1 MEQRTT
7 KPKSRKPVV
16 FRDGLGRRV
25 RTLDS
30 AGSEL
35 EVLCLR
41 PELSTATHEAALRER
56 VTRLANVRGGSFARV
71 RAVQRLNDSAS
82 TLALVSTSTPGMRLS
97 EMLST
102 SERLSVALDG
112 SAGWAIVMQLVSA
125 VALLH
130 EHAPDVAHGAIAPE
144 RIVVTPD
151 ARVVLVEHV
160 LGSMLEPEEWSP
172 ERLWKEQRIAVPA
185 GATAFDLRTDVTQVG
200 VVALSLVLGRSLR
213 DDEYPSQMSSL
224 VGSAAVT
231 SVTGDREPMSEAMRS
246 WLDRA
251 LQLDDRRSF
260 ASGIEASA
268 ELYRLLEETESV
280 VVPLSLEAFLSRLQT
295 AIERDRQSAPA
306 ASSAPS
312 PAVEPAAAVE
322 PAPPVES
329 APVPEPKAT
338 PFRNNPT
345 PIISFAI
352 PSAAQIEAAKA
363 VAAVETTESHAPETT
378 APSVANPAFQSL
390 MSATAPARES
400 SSAADVSFQSVE
412 PAKAGGSFWK
422 DRPWSRQAAAA
433 AVLTVL
439 VGAGW
444 AFTRTTSEVRA
455 EPSQPLPSKSLA
467 VADVPAPPPA
477 YDPPVP
483 ASQPLPE
490 VAIKT
495 AAAVTTTTA
504 PAAAVAPAA
513 APAPAP
519 VQTGW
524 VTINAA
530 YDLNVFE
537 NGNLIGTTKGGRIR
551 LPVGSHQLQLVSDAI
566 GYRGT
571 QSVQVKNNATQP
583 VSVDLPNGV
592 LSLNATPWAEVVVD
606 GKSVGETPIGNL
618 SVALGSHDVVFRHPE
633 LGEKRMTATVT
644 LSGPTRLS
652 ADLRK

>member
-1 MEQRTT
+1 MDQRTT

-16 FRDGLGRRV
+16 FRDGLGRRC

-41 PELSTATHEAALRER
+41 PELSTATHETALRER
-56 VTRLANVRGGSFARV
+56 MNRLANVRGGSFARV

-82 TLALVSTSTPGMRLS
+82 TLALVSASTPGIRLS
-97 EMLST
+97 EILST
-102 SERLSVALDG
+102 SERLGVALDG

-144 RIVVTPD
+144 RVVVTPD
-151 ARVVLVEHV
+151 ARVVVVEHV
-160 LGSMLEPEEWSP
+160 LGSMLESDEWSP
-172 ERLWKEQRIAVPA
+172 ERLWKEHRIAVPA
-185 GATAFDLRTDVTQVG
+185 GATGFDLRSDVTQVG

-213 DDEYPSQMSSL
+213 DDEYPSQLSRL
-224 VGSAAVT
+224 VESAALT
-231 SVTGDREPMSEAMRS
+231 TVTGGREPMSVAMRS

-251 LQLDDRRSF
+251 LQVDDRRSF
-260 ASGIEASA
+260 SSGIEASA

-295 AIERDRQSAPA
+295 AIERDRQPAPA
-306 ASSAPS
+306 APSAPS
-312 PAVEPAAAVE
+312 PAVAVQPAPAVE
-322 PAPPVES
+322 KAPAPAPPP
-329 APVPEPKAT
+329 APP
-338 PFRNNPT
+338 RNKPT

-352 PSAAQIEAAKA
+352 PSAAQIEAAKT
-363 VAAVETTESHAPETT
+363 AAVPAAPDTTESHAETT
-378 APSVANPAFQSL
+378 TPSVANPAFQSL
-390 MSATAPARES
+390 MSATEPARES
-400 SSAADVSFQSVE
+400 SSAPDVSFQSVE
-412 PAKAGGSFWK
+412 PAKTGGSFWK

-444 AFTRTTSEVRA
+444 AFSRSTSEVRA

-467 VADVPAPPPA
+467 IADVPAPPPA

-483 ASQPLPE
+483 ASLPLPE
-490 VAIKT
+490 VAIK
-495 AAAVTTTTA
+495 
-504 PAAAVAPAA
+504 PAAAVATTAAPAPVAAAA
-513 APAPAP
+513 APTPAP

-524 VTINAA
+524 VTINAP
-530 YDLNVFE
+530 YDLNVLE
-537 NGNLIGTTKGGRIR
+537 NGNLIGTTKAGRIR
-551 LPVGSHQLQLVSDAI
+551 LPVGSHQLQLVSDTI

-571 QSVQVKNNATQP
+571 QSVQVRNNATQS
-583 VSVDLPNGV
+583 VSIDLPNGV

-644 LSGPTRLS
+644 MSGPTRLS